1 MKATDEPGDHD
12 AWLGVPPLTDAGDSE
27 GTTLP
32 ERVATRIKVLVGAAG
47 IEPGERLPAERELAR
62 IFGVSRP
69 SIREAVQRLEAQG
82 LVVVKHGAGVFVAKH
97 KIDASVPPVPQALA
111 SPTTAAVSE
120 LFEVRRLLEPP
131 AAEWAALRAD
141 RPAIARLRLL
151 AARFDDAFAARERR
165 FDLLAEYDVQLH
177 LEIVHQADNALL
189 ERLVEQLQNVQQL
202 QLEWSLRRPGRLEET
217 TTEHRLIVA
226 AIAERRPD
234 DARAAM
240 RAHLD
245 ASAAAFHASVAA
257 APDVD

>member
-1 MKATDEPGDHD
+1 MKGSEEVGNHD
-12 AWLGVPPLTDAGDSE
+12 AWLGVLPLAAAVDTE
-27 GTTLP
+27 GSTLP
-32 ERVATRIKVLVGAAG
+32 ERIAARIETLVGAAR

-97 KIDASVPPVPQALA
+97 EAEASAPPAAPAVAAPAA
-111 SPTTAAVSE
+111 AAVSE

-141 RPAIARLRLL
+141 RPAIALLRLR
-151 AARFDDAFAARERR
+151 ATRFDDGVAAVERR

-189 ERLVEQLQNVQQL
+189 ERLVEQLQNLQQL

-217 TTEHRLIVA
+217 TIEHHLIVA

-245 ASAAAFHASVAA
+245 ASAAAFNASVAA